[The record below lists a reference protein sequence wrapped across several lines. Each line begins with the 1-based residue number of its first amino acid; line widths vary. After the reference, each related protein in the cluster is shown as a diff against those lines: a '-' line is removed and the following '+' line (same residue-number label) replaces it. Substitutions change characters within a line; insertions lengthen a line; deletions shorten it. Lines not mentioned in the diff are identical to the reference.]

1 MSAHETMK
9 HKRNWAIGIILS
21 AAAAFAALQNVAA
34 PTHDVETPEVVATIS
49 ATVEPSPTT
58 SENIYGGCGYQWAYQ
73 DDPELTAKVDEAIRQ
88 LDAAASARAQQFGEN
103 CVYEDGHYTFSA
115 LETDFYVHR
124 PIEDLTDNEA
134 FGNWMAQVMPLVTQ
148 IPRDE
153 LQGNNS
159 GFVEFWF
166 NKSETEHLVVRV
178 PIQKYLDEGQETIG
192 NELLQLFLEV
202 PLPPAP

>member
-34 PTHDVETPEVVATIS
+34 PTHNVETPEIVATIS

-58 SENIYGGCGYQWAYQ
+58 SVNSYGGCGYQWAYQ
-73 DDPELTAKVDEAIRQ
+73 DDPELTLKVDEAIRQ
-88 LDAAASARAQQFGEN
+88 LDPTASARAQQFGEN

-134 FGNWMAQVMPLVTQ
+134 FGNWMAQVMPIIIK
-148 IPRDE
+148 IPRE
-153 LQGNNS
+153 EIIGNS
-159 GFVEFWF
+159 YGFVEFWF
-166 NKSETEHLVVRV
+166 NKGETEHFIVRV
-178 PIQKYLDEGQETIG
+178 PIQKYLDNAQEKTG
-192 NELLQLFLEV
+192 NEFLQFFIEV
-202 PLPPAP
+202 PLPSPP

>member
-1 MSAHETMK
+1 MSKHKTMK

-34 PTHDVETPEVVATIS
+34 PTHEVITTEVVATIS
-49 ATVEPSPTT
+49 ATAEPSPTA
-58 SENIYGGCGYQWAYQ
+58 SSNSYGGCGYQWAYQ

-88 LDAAASARAQQFGEN
+88 LDPAATARAQQFGEN
-103 CVYEDGHYTFSA
+103 CVYEDGHTTFSA

-124 PIEDLTDNEA
+124 PIEDLTDNES
-134 FGNWMAQVMPLVTQ
+134 FGNWMAQVMPLITQ
-148 IPRDE
+148 IPREE
-153 LQGNNS
+153 LKGNND

-178 PIQKYLDEGQETIG
+178 PIQKYLNDAQGKTG
-192 NELLQLFLEV
+192 NEFLQLFLET
-202 PLPPAP
+202 P